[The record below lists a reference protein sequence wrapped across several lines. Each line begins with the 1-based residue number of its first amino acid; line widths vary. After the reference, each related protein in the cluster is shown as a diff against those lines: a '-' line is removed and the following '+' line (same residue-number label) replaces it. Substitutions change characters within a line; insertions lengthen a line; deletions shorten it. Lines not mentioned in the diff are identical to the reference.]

1 MSASGENIFDLV
13 GQIRH
18 DLANVAEGR
27 RAVRV
32 RRGIA
37 ISLGV
42 ERDGLPATP
51 LVVCRLGPK
60 FSIVPTGRSSK
71 SFAFAGGEMIATASG
86 RANCKDKDEASRLEI
101 GR

>member
-1 MSASGENIFDLV
+1 MSLGREHFDLV
-13 GQIRH
+13 GRIRH

-42 ERDGLPATP
+42 ERDALGLPATP

-86 RANCKDKDEASRLEI
+86 RANCKDKDEASR
-101 GR
+101 